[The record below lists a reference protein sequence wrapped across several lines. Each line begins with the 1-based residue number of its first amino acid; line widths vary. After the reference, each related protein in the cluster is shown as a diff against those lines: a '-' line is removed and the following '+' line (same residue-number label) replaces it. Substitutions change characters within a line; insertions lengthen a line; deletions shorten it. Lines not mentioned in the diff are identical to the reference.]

1 MHEYFFGPS
10 LKMNILEIETIQVI
24 TNLVQDVDL
33 SNQDF
38 DQLLE
43 VVAPEE
49 IQKLGISYNKCKTN
63 NEAFIRRAL
72 HSLLVR

>member
-43 VVAPEE
+43 VVAPKE
-49 IQKLGISYNKCKTN
+49 IQKLGISYNKC
-63 NEAFIRRAL
+63 
-72 HSLLVR
+72 

>member
-38 DQLLE
+38 VRLSA

-49 IQKLGISYNKCKTN
+49 IQKL
-63 NEAFIRRAL
+63 
-72 HSLLVR
+72 